1 MKSRGIILSLLL
13 VFLFSSFSTAYS
25 DQAKPSPEPH
35 FSKPF
40 AIFLSVVSPGL
51 GQIYTGQLGKG
62 ISVWGASSIL
72 VMGFLTTGADFDFR
86 STGGAFPFNI
96 GMQFKPVLTTE
107 ETFWAVSLGVTYA
120 FLYVYN
126 ILDIS
131 LYENQAVT
139 VLPTSDGFTAEFSVR
154 F

>member
-1 MKSRGIILSLLL
+1 MKSSRFFIPLL
-13 VFLFSSFSTAYS
+13 VLLFLTSFSIS
-25 DQAKPSPEPH
+25 HSQEIIPNPEPN
-35 FSKPF
+35 FSQPF
-40 AIFLSVVSPGL
+40 AIFLSVVSPGM

-62 ISVWGASSIL
+62 LSVWGASSIL
-72 VMGFLTTGADFDFR
+72 VMGFLTTVADFDFR

-96 GMQFKPVLTTE
+96 GMQFKPVLTSE

-120 FLYVYN
+120 FLYLYN

-131 LYENQAVT
+131 LYDSSAVT
-139 VLPTSDGFTAEFSVR
+139 VVPTADGFAAGYSVR